1 MAKVKRLTEKPHIV
15 LRMVFRV
22 AAVLYVIF
30 CVTSIVVTQNGIV
43 EKKQELAAIEA
54 DIEIIKS
61 ENEELQAI
69 KDSDDLGAYMAKQA
83 MENKSYSYAYPDE
96 RRYYDKSRD

>member
-1 MAKVKRLTEKPHIV
+1 MAKVKRLTEKQHIV

-30 CVTSIVVTQNGIV
+30 CVMSIVVTQNGIV

-61 ENEELQAI
+61 ENESTHRVLISPQV
-69 KDSDDLGAYMAKQA
+69 S
-83 MENKSYSYAYPDE
+83 
-96 RRYYDKSRD
+96 